1 MKKWMQFITGCI
13 ILFCLFYIGLLLYA
27 YFSPKLSISGAN
39 TFYLYDE
46 NNTLFSGNNDD
57 LTLNDI
63 SPDLIHATL
72 SIEDKNFY
80 QHTGF
85 DIMRIIKALFINFTN
100 GKTLQGASTITQQ
113 YAKNLFLDFDKK
125 WARKMEEALLTLR
138 LEAHYSKDEILSGYL
153 NTINYGGV
161 FGIENA
167 STYYFG
173 KHAKDLSLAE
183 ASILAGI
190 PKSPSNYSPIANY
203 EAAKK
208 RQLLILN
215 AMVENGYIT
224 EEEKQNAYQT
234 ELTFV
239 GSNSEKNISS
249 LMYYEDAVLKELK
262 TLKSIPNSF
271 METGGLRI
279 YTNLNMDA
287 QKLMDTTIKKYLS
300 NSDLQIASVLM
311 DPSTGK
317 IVAIAGGKDYSL
329 SEFNRVTSSSRQVGS
344 TIKPILYYAALE
356 NGFTAST
363 AFTSEKTTFSFSNN
377 KIYTPTNYGDNY
389 ANKPISMGAAIAYS
403 DNIYAVKTH
412 LFLGENNLVEMAK
425 RLGIKSNLEENPS
438 LALGTNEINILEM
451 MKAYATFANEGYQIE
466 PYFITKVE
474 DIDGNVLYERKET
487 KNLILNQSLVYI
499 LNNLLKNSYNK
510 DFIDYAYPTCINIA
524 AKLTKDYAIKTGT
537 TNTDHLIFGYNK
549 DAILGIWM
557 GYDDN
562 SDTLVKD
569 GNVMKNIWAD
579 IIEEYLRDK
588 ENNWYEKPDNVV
600 GVVVNPISGEIADDY
615 EKSTTFYYIKGTQP
629 LFDKNLEDI
638 LPKVKE
644 TNDESHS

>member
-239 GSNSEKNISS
+239 GSNSEENISS

-300 NSDLQIASVLM
+300 NSELQIASVLM

-474 DIDGNVLYERKET
+474 DIDGNVLYEKKET

-644 TNDESHS
+644 TST

>member
-72 SIEDKNFY
+72 SIEDKYFY

-239 GSNSEKNISS
+239 GSNSEENISS

>member
-239 GSNSEKNISS
+239 GSNSEENISS

-287 QKLMDTTIKKYLS
+287 QKLMDATIKKYLS
-300 NSDLQIASVLM
+300 NSELQIASVLM

-644 TNDESHS
+644 TST

>member
-173 KHAKDLSLAE
+173 KSAKDLSLAE

-239 GSNSEKNISS
+239 GSNSEENISS

-425 RLGIKSNLEENPS
+425 RLGITSNLEENPS

-644 TNDESHS
+644 TST